1 MAAITFDTIK
11 YMDELI
17 AVGVPEQQAKVQSK
31 ALKEA
36 VDDVISSD
44 LATKADIL
52 ETENKLTEKINT
64 LEIRLI
70 KWAIAMHAISFGLI
84 FALFKLFLP

>member
-17 AVGVPEQQAKVQSK
+17 AVGVPEKQAKVQSK

-36 VDDVISSD
+36 VDDIVSSD

-52 ETENKLTEKINT
+52 ATENKLTEKINT
-64 LEIRLI
+64 LEIRLV
-70 KWAIAMHAISFGLI
+70 KWAIAMHAITIGLVVTLI
-84 FALFKLFLP
+84 KLL

>member
-17 AVGVPEQQAKVQSK
+17 AVGVPDAQAKVQSK

-36 VDDVISSD
+36 IDDIIAGELV
-44 LATKADIL
+44 TKADLKADLKDL
-52 ETENKLTEKINT
+52 EL
-64 LEIRLI
+64 RLI
-70 KWAIAMHAISFGLI
+70 KWVIAMHAISFGLV